1 MDNCQASFHD
11 YGYPDNV
18 EARRWQT
25 PPRGAPGHKP
35 SFQNYRD
42 IQGYASVT
50 YSPSRQ
56 RAHVKINVFTR
67 VTPTSLLYRFAAS
80 SEVNAR
86 DTGVDMFQLST
97 DNTFTVDHDF
107 KDSLSV
113 VVYAPQLN
121 NATLVLDRKQTLL
134 PITLRAIAFS

>member
-25 PPRGAPGHKP
+25 PPRGSSGYKP
-35 SFQNYRD
+35 SYQDYRD

-50 YSPSRQ
+50 YTPSRL
-56 RAHVKINVFTR
+56 RAHVKINVVTR
-67 VTPTSLLYRFAAS
+67 VSPTVLIYRFAAT
-80 SEVNAR
+80 SEATSR
-86 DTGVDMFQLST
+86 DSGVDMYQLTT

-113 VVYAPQLN
+113 VVFAPHLN
-121 NATLVLDRKQTLL
+121 NATLVLDRKFRLV
-134 PITLRAIAFS
+134 FFEGCE